1 MLHILIELDTDSK
14 EITYKHSYNV
24 EEYGI
29 FVNDRGKIL
38 NIMSSVAKDLYLDKA
53 NEFKSLEF
61 ISLDTQHASIVYNDL
76 KYVDIYYNDISRLFM
91 IKHTDLVLN
100 SERLLLAFM
109 LDRIVM
115 DHGMPNE

>member
-1 MLHILIELDTDSK
+1 MLHVLIERDTDSN
-14 EITYKHSYNV
+14 EIIYKHSYNV

-29 FVNDRGKIL
+29 FVSNCEKIL
-38 NIMSSVAKDLYLDKA
+38 NIMVSVAKDLYFNIP
-53 NEFKSLEF
+53 NEFRSLEF
-61 ISLDTQHASIVYNDL
+61 IVLDTQNASVICNDS

-91 IKHTDLVLN
+91 IKHTDLELN

>member
-1 MLHILIELDTDSK
+1 MLHILIKLDTDSN

-24 EEYGI
+24 EEYNI
-29 FVNDRGKIL
+29 FVKDREKIL
-38 NIMSSVAKDLYLDKA
+38 NIMSSVAKDLCLNKA

-61 ISLDTQHASIVYNDL
+61 IVLDTQHASIIYNDS
-76 KYVDIYYNDISRLFM
+76 KYVDIYYNNVSRLFM
-91 IKHTDLVLN
+91 IKHTDLELN

-115 DHGMPNE
+115 DHAMPNE